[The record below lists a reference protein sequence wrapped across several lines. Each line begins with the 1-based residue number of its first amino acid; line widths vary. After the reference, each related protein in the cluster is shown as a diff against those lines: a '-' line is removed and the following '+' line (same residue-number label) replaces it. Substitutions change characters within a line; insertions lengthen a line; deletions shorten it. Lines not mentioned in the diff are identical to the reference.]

1 MVLEKLNILSRK
13 SDLAVI
19 QAREFGQILS
29 SNFPSIKLN
38 YITKST
44 SGDKDLKT
52 PLSEMPTE
60 GVFTDD
66 LRDELIR
73 KNCDIIIH
81 SWKDL
86 PLDVGSDTEV
96 AITLDRADERDLLF
110 IKRNSTKKI
119 NQENSIS
126 IFSSSPRRQYNL
138 ELFIKSYL
146 PFKIKNIKFEN
157 IRGNILT
164 RFKKF
169 TEGNVDGFVVAK
181 AAIDRLL
188 NADQNDFPNLKNKLF
203 SHISECLWNVIPL
216 SVNPSS
222 PGQGALAVEIRSE
235 DTNLK
240 KILSEI
246 NNEADYENVILE
258 RNELQKYGGGCHQKI
273 GVSFLNTHFGKVK
286 YSKGENIDGSTFYEK
301 TIYKNNNL
309 SSLKAKSYDE
319 IFPAEIS
326 DYSFFSRIIIEK
338 SAKQLAE
345 LKDKCI
351 WISRQSALPKNTN
364 IDSSN
369 IIWVSG
375 LETWKNIA
383 KRGIWVNGSS
393 DGLGE
398 GIDSNIQYLTQNK
411 WIKLTHLDAPPSK
424 IKKTIFTYKLE
435 KNNIFHN
442 LENKTYFYWMS
453 SSAFKF
459 ALSEFPSIRDKFH
472 FCGPGNTYNEI
483 KNILGQDSKNLFIEL
498 SYNDW
503 KSNILSSTK

>member
-1 MVLEKLNILSRK
+1 MKKLDILSRK

-19 QAREFGQILS
+19 QAHEFGEVLLS
-29 SNFPSIKLN
+29 KYPSLKLN

-44 SGDKDLKT
+44 SGDIDLKT
-52 PLSEMPTE
+52 PLSQMPSE
-60 GVFTDD
+60 GVFTND
-66 LRDELIR
+66 LRDELIK
-73 KNCDIIIH
+73 KNCDLIIH

-86 PLDVGSDTEV
+86 PLDVGNQTEV
-96 AITLDRADERDLLF
+96 AITLDRADPRDLLF
-110 IKRNSTKKI
+110 IKKNSIQKI
-119 NQENSIS
+119 NQNSSIS

-138 ELFIKSYL
+138 ESFVKNYL
-146 PFKIKNIKFEN
+146 PFQIKNITFEN

-169 TEGNVDGFVVAK
+169 LDGNVDGFVVAK

-188 NADQNDFPNLKNKLF
+188 NADQNDFPDLRNNLFL
-203 SHISECLWNVIPL
+203 HISECLWNVIPL

-235 DTNLK
+235 DTDLK
-240 KILSEI
+240 KLLSEI

-258 RNELQKYGGGCHQKI
+258 RKELQKYGGGCHQKI
-273 GVSFLNTHFGKVK
+273 GVSFLNTHFGKLK
-286 YSKGENIDGSTFYEK
+286 YSKGENENGSAFYEK
-301 TIYKNNNL
+301 TIYKNHNL
-309 SSLKAKSYDE
+309 SSLKAKSFDE
-319 IFPAEIS
+319 IFPAELS
-326 DYSFFSRIIIEK
+326 DYNFFNRVEIENSNK
-338 SAKQLAE
+338 KLSE

-351 WISRQSALPKNTN
+351 WISRQSALPKNTK
-364 IDSSN
+364 IDLSN

-398 GIDSNIQYLTQNK
+398 DIETNIQCLTQNE
-411 WIKLTHLDAPPSK
+411 WIKLTHLDAPISK
-424 IKKTIFTYKLE
+424 IKKVIFTYKLE
-435 KNNIFHN
+435 KNNISYN
-442 LENKTYFYWMS
+442 LENKKYFYWMS
-453 SSAFKF
+453 SSAFKY
-459 ALSEFPSIRDKFH
+459 ALSKYPNIRDKFH

-483 KNILGQDSKNLFIEL
+483 KNILGKDSKNLFIEL

>member
-1 MVLEKLNILSRK
+1 MKIRILSRK

-19 QAREFGQILS
+19 QAYEFGEYLKFK
-29 SNFPSIKLN
+29 FPKLEID
-38 YITKST
+38 YLKRST
-44 SGDKDLKT
+44 SGDNDLTT
-52 PLSEMPTE
+52 PLSEMPIE
-60 GVFTDD
+60 GVFTND
-66 LRDELIR
+66 LRNELINN
-73 KNCDIIIH
+73 NCDLIIH

-86 PLDVGSDTEV
+86 PLDVGNQTEV
-96 AITLDRADERDLLF
+96 AITLDRAAPRDLFF
-110 IKRNSTKKI
+110 IKKNSVKKI
-119 NQENSIS
+119 NEDNSIS

-138 ELFIKSYL
+138 ESFVKNYL
-146 PFKIKNIKFEN
+146 PFKIENIKFED

-169 TEGNVDGFVVAK
+169 LDENVDGFVVAK

-188 NADQNDFPNLKNKLF
+188 KADKNHFPDLRNNLF
-203 SHISECLWNVIPL
+203 SYISECLWSVIPL

-222 PGQGALAVEIRSE
+222 PGQGALAVEIRSV
-235 DTNLK
+235 DTDLK
-240 KILSEI
+240 KLLYEI

-258 RNELQKYGGGCHQKI
+258 RKELQKYGGGCHQKI
-273 GVSFLNTHFGKVK
+273 GVSFLNTHFGKLK
-286 YSKGENIDGSTFYEK
+286 YSKGENENGAAFYEK
-301 TIYKNNNL
+301 TIYKNHNL
-309 SSLKAKSYDE
+309 SSVKAKSFDE
-319 IFPAEIS
+319 IFPAELS
-326 DYSFFSRIIIEK
+326 DYNFFNRVEIENSNK
-338 SAKQLAE
+338 KLSE

-364 IDSSN
+364 IDLSN

-398 GIDSNIQYLTQNK
+398 DIESNIQYLTQNE
-411 WIKLTHLDAPPSK
+411 WIKLTHLDAPISK
-424 IKKTIFTYKLE
+424 IKKVMFTYKLE
-435 KNNIFHN
+435 KNNIAYN
-442 LENKTYFYWMS
+442 LENKNFFYWMS
-453 SSAFKF
+453 SSAFKY
-459 ALSEFPSIRDKFH
+459 ALSKYPNIRDKFH

-483 KNILGQDSKNLFIEL
+483 KKILGKDSKNLFIEL

>member
-1 MVLEKLNILSRK
+1 MKKLVILSRK

-19 QAREFGQILS
+19 QAHEFGEVLLS
-29 SNFPSIKLN
+29 KYPSLKIN

-44 SGDKDLKT
+44 SGDIDLKT
-52 PLSEMPTE
+52 PLSQMPSE
-60 GVFTDD
+60 GVFTND
-66 LRDELIR
+66 LRDELIK
-73 KNCDIIIH
+73 KNCDLIIH

-86 PLDVGSDTEV
+86 PLDVGNQTEV
-96 AITLDRADERDLLF
+96 AITLDRADPRDLLF
-110 IKRNSTKKI
+110 IKKNSIQKI
-119 NQENSIS
+119 NQNSSIS

-138 ELFIKSYL
+138 ESFVKNYL
-146 PFKIKNIKFEN
+146 PFHIKNITFEN

-169 TEGNVDGFVVAK
+169 LDGNVDAFVVAK

-188 NADQNDFPNLKNKLF
+188 NANQNDFPNLRNNLF
-203 SHISECLWNVIPL
+203 LHISECLWNVIPL

-235 DTNLK
+235 DTDLKNL
-240 KILSEI
+240 LSEL
-246 NNEADYENVILE
+246 NNEADYANVILE
-258 RNELQKYGGGCHQKI
+258 RKELQKYGGGCHQKI

-286 YSKGENIDGSTFYEK
+286 YSKGEAENGSAFYEK
-301 TIYKNNNL
+301 IIYKNHNL
-309 SSLKAKSYDE
+309 LSVKAKSSDE
-319 IFPAEIS
+319 IFPAEQS
-326 DYSFFSRIIIEK
+326 DYNFFNRVEIEDSNK
-338 SAKQLAE
+338 KLSE

-351 WISRQSALPKNTN
+351 WISRESALPKNTN

-398 GIDSNIQYLTQNK
+398 DIECNIQHLTQNE

-424 IKKTIFTYKLE
+424 IKKTISTYKLE
-435 KNNIFHN
+435 KNKIFDN
-442 LENKTYFYWMS
+442 LDNKTYFYWMS
-453 SSAFKF
+453 SSAFKL
-459 ALSEFPSIRDKFH
+459 ALTEFPSISEKFH

-483 KNILGQDSKNLFIEL
+483 KNILGKDSKNLFIEL
-498 SYNDW
+498 SYKDW
-503 KSNILSSTK
+503 KSNILS